1 MNIKL
6 SIITINY
13 NNAKG
18 LRQTMLSVLEQ
29 SFADYEY
36 IVIDGGSSDGS
47 VQIIEEFE
55 NRQISFSM
63 VK

>member
-1 MNIKL
+1 MNTKL

-29 SFADYEY
+29 SFVDYEY

-55 NRQISFSM
+55 NQLKF
-63 VK
+63 